1 MKRAEHSVETYC
13 GYIAIIG
20 RPNVGKST
28 LLNHLLRQKISIT
41 SRKPQTTRH
50 RILGITSE
58 GRHQCVF
65 IDTPGFNT
73 GVSKTLN
80 RVMNETVLKVICDVD
95 VVLFVV
101 EKLNFNN
108 GDARVLDLLTRVKV
122 PVILVIN
129 KIDLIKVKNEF
140 LPHIDKVSKLFQFK
154 EVVPISASTGYN
166 LDTLSKLVS
175 NLLPVSPFLFPA
187 DQITDRSLRFLAA
200 ELIREKIVRQ
210 LGEEV
215 PYDATVEI
223 ENFDN
228 NEKILNID
236 GLILVDKPGQKKII
250 VGKGGGR
257 LKKIGSV
264 AREDMEK
271 IFDKKIMLKLWVK
284 VKGGWADDQRALQ
297 SLGYLD

>member
-101 EKLNFNN
+101 EKLNFNS
-108 GDARVLDLLTRVKV
+108 GDARVLDLLKRVKV

-228 NEKILNID
+228 SEKILNID

>member
-1 MKRAEHSVETYC
+1 MKTAEHSIGTYC

-28 LLNHLLRQKISIT
+28 LLNHLLKQKISIT

-58 GRHQCVF
+58 DQHQCIFV
-65 IDTPGFNT
+65 DTPGFNT
-73 GVSKTLN
+73 GESKTLN
-80 RVMNETVLKVICDVD
+80 RIMNETVLNVISDVD

-101 EKLNFNN
+101 EKLNFNS
-108 GDARVLDLLTRVKV
+108 GDAQVLDLLKRVKV

-129 KIDLIKVKNEF
+129 KIDLIKVKSEF
-140 LPHIDKVSKLFQFK
+140 LPHIKKLSKLFQFK
-154 EVVPISASTGYN
+154 EIVPISASTGYN
-166 LDTLSKLVS
+166 LETLSRLSS
-175 NLLPVSPFLFPA
+175 NLLPESPFLFPS

-200 ELIREKIVRQ
+200 ELIREKITRQ
-210 LGEEV
+210 LGDEV
-215 PYDATVEI
+215 PYGATVEI
-223 ENFDN
+223 ENFN
-228 NEKILNID
+228 NDEKLLTID

-250 VGKGGGR
+250 VGKGGDR

-271 IFDKKIMLKLWVK
+271 LFDKKIMLKLWVK

-297 SLGYLD
+297 SLGYFD

>member
-228 NEKILNID
+228 SEKILNID
-236 GLILVDKPGQKKII
+236 GLILVDKPGQKK
-250 VGKGGGR
+250 
-257 LKKIGSV
+257 
-264 AREDMEK
+264 
-271 IFDKKIMLKLWVK
+271 
-284 VKGGWADDQRALQ
+284 
-297 SLGYLD
+297 

>member
-228 NEKILNID
+228 SEKILNID

>member
-166 LDTLSKLVS
+166 LVTLSKLVS

-228 NEKILNID
+228 SEKILNID

-250 VGKGGGR
+250 IGKGGGR

>member
-1 MKRAEHSVETYC
+1 LKRAEHSVETYC

-228 NEKILNID
+228 SEKILNID

>member
-228 NEKILNID
+228 SEKILNID

-250 VGKGGGR
+250 IGKGGGR

>member
-1 MKRAEHSVETYC
+1 MKTAEHLVKTYC
-13 GYIAIIG
+13 GYIAIVG

-28 LLNHLLRQKISIT
+28 LLNHLLKQKISNT

-58 GRHQCVF
+58 GQRQCVF
-65 IDTPGFNT
+65 VDTPGVNA
-73 GVSKTLN
+73 GESKTLN
-80 RVMNETVLKVICDVD
+80 RIMNDTVLNVINDVD

-101 EKLNFNN
+101 EKLNFNS
-108 GDARVLDLLTRVKV
+108 GDIRVLDLLKRINV
-122 PVILVIN
+122 PVILAIN
-129 KIDLIKVKNEF
+129 KIDLIKTKSEF
-140 LPHIDKVSKLFQFK
+140 LPHIKKLAALFQFN
-154 EVVPISASTGYN
+154 EIVPISASTGYN
-166 LDTLSKLVS
+166 LDSLSKLAS
-175 NLLPVSPFLFPA
+175 SLLPESPFLFPV
-187 DQITDRSLRFLAA
+187 DQITDRSLKFLAA
-200 ELIREKIVRQ
+200 ELIREKITRQ
-210 LGEEV
+210 LGDEV

-223 ENFDN
+223 ENFKK
-228 NEKILNID
+228 NEKILSID
-236 GLILVDKPGQKKII
+236 ALILVDRPGQKKII

-297 SLGYLD
+297 SLGYFD

>member
-28 LLNHLLRQKISIT
+28 LLNPLLRQKISIT

-228 NEKILNID
+228 SEKILNID

-250 VGKGGGR
+250 IGKGGGR

>member
-101 EKLNFNN
+101 EKLNFNS
-108 GDARVLDLLTRVKV
+108 GDARVLDLLARVKV

-228 NEKILNID
+228 SEKILNID

-250 VGKGGGR
+250 IGKGGGR